1 MISEYEKLVMEKEKL
16 EAEFGQIVDGQ
27 RQALEDNREYIIYD
41 SEKRKDE
48 IRNKLGEINRQ
59 FDDIHGS

>member
-27 RQALEDNREYIIYD
+27 RQALEDNREYIIHD
-41 SEKRKDE
+41 SEKRKDK